1 MTYKTF
7 NNTQP
12 TEVITPTTISQEY
25 VEFFKH
31 VFSYKRKHNS
41 QTETQWLDEVLLP
54 LIENNNL
61 QKTTIWVDDV
71 GNIHVDTRRTA
82 QNRTLF
88 TAHVDTVHNTE
99 GRQLVEVVQ
108 RNGVNTLR
116 LTPPPY
122 GTPAEYT
129 SNCLGADDTA
139 GVLILL
145 HLLQSNVPAYY
156 IFTRGE
162 ECGGIGASYLSEHH
176 KDLLAEFDRAIAF
189 DRRGTSSVITHQM
202 VGRTCSDK
210 FAEAL
215 SDALGTDTLMFAP
228 DDTGSYTDTAEFIMT
243 IPECTNIS
251 TGYYRE
257 HSAEESLDLDHF
269 MDLMHH
275 VTTMDWDILPVERD
289 PTAVD
294 PMEQY
299 NYGYNYGYGYTPK
312 DLHTDYA
319 DIGMPHEYDYIGTL
333 PSVTEQDVIDL
344 IKALRCAQGGDS
356 SLLYKV
362 LDLKHATQL
371 QRDINAQ
378 DAQYFIEEL
387 EYLLDTKHSQITPIY
402 YEIIGEI
409 QYEL

>member
-1 MTYKTF
+1 MSYTAPTY
-7 NNTQP
+7 TQP
-12 TEVITPTTISQEY
+12 AQVITPTTISQELC
-25 VEFFKH
+25 VFFKH

-54 LIENNNL
+54 HLDAYEY
-61 QKTTIWVDDV
+61 WVDDV
-71 GNIHVDTRRTA
+71 GNIHIDNRKTTSS
-82 QNRTLF
+82 RTLF

-99 GRQLVEVVQ
+99 GRQLVESVSV
-108 RNGVNTLR
+108 NGVNTLR

-139 GVLILL
+139 GVLMLL
-145 HLLQSNVPAYY
+145 HLLKSNVPAYY

-162 ECGGIGASYLSEHH
+162 ECGGVGAGHLAEHH
-176 KDLLAEFDRAIAF
+176 KDLLAEFDRAVAF

-215 SDALGTDTLMFAP
+215 SDALGTDTLMYAP
-228 DDTGSYTDTAEFIMT
+228 DDTGSYTDTAEFIGV

-251 TGYYRE
+251 VGYERE
-257 HSAEESLDLDHF
+257 HSANETLNLDHF
-269 MDLMHH
+269 LDLLNH
-275 VTTMDWDILPVERD
+275 VATINWDILPVERD

-294 PMEQY
+294 PKEDY
-299 NYGYNYGYGYTPK
+299 NYGYADWGN
-312 DLHTDYA
+312 DYV
-319 DIGMPHEYDYIGTL
+319 TSL
-333 PSVTEQDVIDL
+333 SSVTEQEVIDL
-344 IKALRCAQGGDS
+344 IKALRCSQGGDS
-356 SLLYKV
+356 SLLYKI
-362 LDLKHATQL
+362 LDHKHATL
-371 QRDINAQ
+371 VQRNIDNQ

-409 QYEL
+409 NYLLEPASYKYDA

>member
-1 MTYKTF
+1 MSYTAPTY
-7 NNTQP
+7 TQP
-12 TEVITPTTISQEY
+12 AQVITPTTISQELC
-25 VEFFKH
+25 VFFKH

-54 LIENNNL
+54 HLDAYEY
-61 QKTTIWVDDV
+61 WVDDV
-71 GNIHVDTRRTA
+71 GNIHIDNRKTTSS
-82 QNRTLF
+82 RTLF

-99 GRQLVEVVQ
+99 GRQLVESVSV
-108 RNGVNTLR
+108 NGVNTLR

-139 GVLILL
+139 GVLMLL
-145 HLLQSNVPAYY
+145 HLLKSNVPAYY

-162 ECGGIGASYLSEHH
+162 ECGGVGAGHLAEHH
-176 KDLLAEFDRAIAF
+176 KDLLAEFDRAVAF

-215 SDALGTDTLMFAP
+215 SDALGTDTLMYAP
-228 DDTGSYTDTAEFIMT
+228 DDTGSYTDTAEFIDV

-251 TGYYRE
+251 VGYERE
-257 HSAEESLDLDHF
+257 HSANETLNLDHF
-269 MDLMHH
+269 LDLLNH
-275 VTTMDWDILPVERD
+275 VATINWDILPVERD

-294 PMEQY
+294 PKEDY
-299 NYGYNYGYGYTPK
+299 NYGYADWGN
-312 DLHTDYA
+312 DYV
-319 DIGMPHEYDYIGTL
+319 TSL
-333 PSVTEQDVIDL
+333 SSVTEQEVIDL
-344 IKALRCAQGGDS
+344 IKALRCSQGGDS
-356 SLLYKV
+356 SLLYKI
-362 LDLKHATQL
+362 LDHKHATL
-371 QRDINAQ
+371 VQRNIDNQ

-409 QYEL
+409 NYLLEPASYKYDA